1 MLTFRK
7 MLILFSQLDDN
18 NQFIFLVFIT
28 LKCYCVMSFR
38 KLYLEH
44 LCVCACRC
52 SFQGGQGRKCFTV
65 GTLLRQEG
73 TATLISKQ
81 TLQTLGVH
89 GTFTS
94 EIFFSN
100 EWFVSR

>member
-1 MLTFRK
+1 M
-7 MLILFSQLDDN
+7 DN

-38 KLYLEH
+38 KLYPEH
-44 LCVCACRC
+44 VCVCMCVCACACRC

-73 TATLISKQ
+73 TATLISKR
-81 TLQTLGVH
+81 TLQTLGVQ

-94 EIFFSN
+94 EFFFQMNGLSADN
-100 EWFVSR
+100 YFYRFYI

>member
-1 MLTFRK
+1 M
-7 MLILFSQLDDN
+7 DN

-28 LKCYCVMSFR
+28 QKCYCVMSFR
-38 KLYLEH
+38 KLYLERV
-44 LCVCACRC
+44 CVRVCACRC

-73 TATLISKQ
+73 TATLISKW
-81 TLQTLGVH
+81 TLQTLGVQ

-94 EIFFSN
+94 EIFF
-100 EWFVSR
+100 FK